1 MIRTTHDRP
10 QAGNNTHRSTTS
22 ANDGVTPGE
31 APRNRMPCSSE
42 DLDGLLDEVTFVEI
56 TDPLVEAAAELA
68 EAEALRGI
76 HVANPLDT

>member
-1 MIRTTHDRP
+1 
-10 QAGNNTHRSTTS
+10 
-22 ANDGVTPGE
+22 
-31 APRNRMPCSSE
+31 MPCSSE